1 MLACIWC
8 NIFPYCSTASC
19 LVSDMI
25 WDSLF
30 EETQVPDIKVG
41 GVLCWELEPLFFN
54 LFLFSSIFFR
64 TFPLF
69 SLSLPQLLS
78 CLCVYL
84 FLHEAWYFHDVL
96 GCELITVK
104 VTAWYKRESIIDVS
118 ENWASD
124 FLSLISEKYHVLPFN
139 SSTSHFVDNTNISP
153 FWLG

>member
-1 MLACIWC
+1 MLVCIWC
-8 NIFPYCSTASC
+8 SIFPYCSTASC

-30 EETQVPDIKVG
+30 EKTQAPDIKVG

-69 SLSLPQLLS
+69 SRSLPQLLS
-78 CLCVYL
+78 CLCVYI
-84 FLHEAWYFHDVL
+84 FLNEAWCFHDVL

-104 VTAWYKRESIIDVS
+104 VTAWYKRESNYWCFRELGEWLPVLNFW
-118 ENWASD
+118 E
-124 FLSLISEKYHVLPFN
+124 ISCVTFQFFHL
-139 SSTSHFVDNTNISP
+139 T
-153 FWLG
+153 LRR

>member
-1 MLACIWC
+1 MLVCIWC
-8 NIFPYCSTASC
+8 SIFPYCSTASC

-30 EETQVPDIKVG
+30 EETQAPDIKVG
-41 GVLCWELEPLFFN
+41 GVLCWELEPFFFN

-84 FLHEAWYFHDVL
+84 FLNEAWCSWRVGAWTNHSQGHRVIQAWINYWCFRELGEWLPVLNFWEISCVTFQFFHL
-96 GCELITVK
+96 TL
-104 VTAWYKRESIIDVS
+104 RR
-118 ENWASD
+118 
-124 FLSLISEKYHVLPFN
+124 
-139 SSTSHFVDNTNISP
+139 
-153 FWLG
+153 